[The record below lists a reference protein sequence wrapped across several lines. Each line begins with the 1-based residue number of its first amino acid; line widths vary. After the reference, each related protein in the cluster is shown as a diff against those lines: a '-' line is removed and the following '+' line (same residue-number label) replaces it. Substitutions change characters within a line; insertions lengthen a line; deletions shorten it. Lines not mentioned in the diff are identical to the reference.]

1 MSQPTTTK
9 YPAEFKERAVKLAV
23 ESEQPIAQTARDLGV
38 NENTLHTWIGKY
50 HRAERQE
57 KEGNDEHLYEEL
69 KRLRKENARLKEE
82 REILIKKGGGVLCAT
97 AAVKYAWMHQ
107 QQAEFPVS
115 RLCRTLAVSRSG
127 YYEWLGRPPSTQ
139 AADQQ
144 LQEKVQRY
152 FTQGRGTYGTRRI
165 KHLLAQEGLQ
175 VSRRRI
181 GRVLAQAGLRC
192 KTRRRCKAPIA
203 AGQAQ
208 TVAPNQLNREFTV
221 KEPDTVYVGDITY
234 LPTGEGWLYLAV
246 VLDLCSRAVVG
257 WSMADHMRAELVN
270 QALAMAIYQRRP
282 ATGLIMHTDR
292 GSQYGAD
299 SYQQLLVQHGI
310 QPSMSRKGNCWD
322 NAVAE
327 SFFHTLKT
335 ELTYL
340 EDFDTR
346 EQAQTVVFEYIEV
359 FYNRQRCHSANG
371 YLAPLAYEQV
381 LQTNGIFCPEKC

>member
-1 MSQPTTTK
+1 MC
-9 YPAEFKERAVKLAV
+9 
-23 ESEQPIAQTARDLGV
+23 
-38 NENTLHTWIGKY
+38 
-50 HRAERQE
+50 
-57 KEGNDEHLYEEL
+57 
-69 KRLRKENARLKEE
+69 RL
-82 REILIKKGGGVLCAT
+82 
-97 AAVKYAWMHQ
+97 
-107 QQAEFPVS
+107 
-115 RLCRTLAVSRSG
+115 LAVSRSG
-127 YYEWLGRPPSTQ
+127 YYEWLSRPPCVQTEAEQ
-139 AADQQ
+139 A
-144 LQEKVQRY
+144 LQDMITRY
-152 FTQGRGTYGTRRI
+152 FAQGRGTYGTRRI

-192 KTRRRCKAPIA
+192 KTRRKYKAPTT

-221 KEPDTVYVGDITY
+221 QAPDKVYVGDITY

-270 QALAMAIYQRRP
+270 QALAMAICQRRP
-282 ATGLIMHTDR
+282 AAGLIMHTDR
-292 GSQYGAD
+292 GSQYGAE
-299 SYQQLLVQHGI
+299 SYRQLLTQHGV

-335 ELTYL
+335 ELVYL
-340 EDFDTR
+340 EEFDTH
-346 EQAQTVVFEYIEV
+346 EQAQTAVFEYVEV

-371 YLAPLAYEQV
+371 YLAPLAYEQT
-381 LQTNGIFCPEKC
+381 LKIHESLCPEKC